1 MSFFTGVPLRYTVT
15 DGERVYS
22 NMCISVLTWLLVE
35 CVLAPFIPLRTRET
49 RLDPRDLLKIR
60 PEHLVKHFFA

>member
-1 MSFFTGVPLRYTVT
+1 
-15 DGERVYS
+15 
-22 NMCISVLTWLLVE
+22 MCISVLTWLLVE

-60 PEHLVKHFFA
+60 PEHLVKDFFASLKKKVKDSGGQVTFEK